1 MRRYTSCGPRQT
13 ALLLLACAPLLGQP
27 AAPQPDLVI
36 RSNVHVVEVSIVATD
51 VKGARAEGLTAADFR
66 VWDDGK
72 EQTIASFEKL
82 DSQTNLAPTGL
93 PPNTYSNRI
102 GNQGQPQVLSMILLD
117 AIHTNW
123 IPQNY
128 ARWAMETV
136 LGQIEPGERV
146 AIYALGRDLRVIHD
160 FSSDRQS
167 LLNEIKAYHVDPQA
181 FMPIEAKWYDKSR
194 DAVRDSLATLK
205 ALADYVKGVPGRKNL
220 IWLSVAFPPITT
232 AQFVSSPMNEAITAL
247 NNANVSLYPVD
258 PRGVLGALS
267 PQVITMKDMAAATG
281 GKAYYARN
289 DLDRGVRLALD
300 DTREI
305 YLLTYSPKTIA
316 HDGAYHAI
324 RVQTARRGVELRYR
338 RGYYAPGREEPAG
351 AELTDRL
358 ASVVSSPLDV
368 SSIGIRATVNQAPG
382 GDNEVS
388 AVLHIDPADLE
399 LTPIGAT
406 WTGALRLEAV
416 QTSATGERLGGVTQS
431 AAINLQPA
439 TYRRALAQGLDFHMK
454 FKRQPAAVAVR
465 IGVVDERGGNA
476 GSLSVPL
483 PPKR

>member
-1 MRRYTSCGPRQT
+1 
-13 ALLLLACAPLLGQP
+13 
-27 AAPQPDLVI
+27 
-36 RSNVHVVEVSIVATD
+36 
-51 VKGARAEGLTAADFR
+51 
-66 VWDDGK
+66 
-72 EQTIASFEKL
+72 
-82 DSQTNLAPTGL
+82 
-93 PPNTYSNRI
+93 
-102 GNQGQPQVLSMILLD
+102 
-117 AIHTNW
+117 
-123 IPQNY
+123 
-128 ARWAMETV
+128 METV

-167 LLNEIKAYHVDPQA
+167 LLNEIKAYHVDPQL

-194 DAVRDSLATLK
+194 DAVRDSLATMK
-205 ALADYVKGVPGRKNL
+205 ALADHVKGVPGRKNL
-220 IWLSVAFPPITT
+220 IWLSRAFPPITA
-232 AQFVSSPMNEAITAL
+232 AQFLSSSMNEAITAL

-258 PRGVLGALS
+258 PSGVFGNLS
-267 PQVITMKDMAAATG
+267 PEAITMKDMAAATG
-281 GKAYYARN
+281 GKAYYVSK
-289 DLDRGVRLALD
+289 DLDRIVRLALD
-300 DTREI
+300 DARET
-305 YLLTYSPKTIA
+305 YLLTYSPKIIA

-324 RVQTARRGVELRYR
+324 RVQTTRRGVELRYR
-338 RGYYAPGREEPAG
+338 RGYYAPGRDGPAG

-368 SSIGIRATVNQAPG
+368 SEIGIRATVNQAPG
-382 GDNEVS
+382 GGNELS

-399 LTPIGAT
+399 LTPIGAK

-454 FKRQPAAVAVR
+454 FQRQPAAVAVR

-483 PPKR
+483 PLKR

>member
-1 MRRYTSCGPRQT
+1 
-13 ALLLLACAPLLGQP
+13 
-27 AAPQPDLVI
+27 
-36 RSNVHVVEVSIVATD
+36 
-51 VKGARAEGLTAADFR
+51 
-66 VWDDGK
+66 
-72 EQTIASFEKL
+72 
-82 DSQTNLAPTGL
+82 
-93 PPNTYSNRI
+93 
-102 GNQGQPQVLSMILLD
+102 
-117 AIHTNW
+117 
-123 IPQNY
+123 
-128 ARWAMETV
+128 
-136 LGQIEPGERV
+136 V
-146 AIYALGRDLRVIHD
+146 AIYALGHDLRVIHD

-167 LLNEIKAYHVDPQA
+167 LLNEIKAYHVDPQL
-181 FMPIEAKWYDKSR
+181 FMRTQLFGYIASGG
-194 DAVRDSLATLK
+194 AVRDSMATLK

-220 IWLSVAFPPITT
+220 IWLSRAFPPITA
-232 AQFVSSPMNEAITAL
+232 AQFLSVPMNEAITAL

-258 PRGVLGALS
+258 PGGVFGNLS
-267 PQVITMKDMAAATG
+267 PEAITMKDMAAATG
-281 GKAYYARN
+281 GKAYYVSKA
-289 DLDRGVRLALD
+289 LDRIVRLALD
-300 DTREI
+300 DTRET

-324 RVQTARRGVELRYR
+324 RVETARRGVELRYR
-338 RGYYAPGREEPAG
+338 RGYNAPGREGPAG
-351 AELTDRL
+351 AEVTDRL
-358 ASVVSSPLDV
+358 ASVVSAPLDV

-382 GDNEVS
+382 GNDVS

-399 LTPIGAT
+399 LTPIGAK

-483 PPKR
+483 PLRR

>member
-1 MRRYTSCGPRQT
+1 VLVVCAA
-13 ALLLLACAPLLGQP
+13 ALCLSAGQEV
-27 AAPQPDLVI
+27 VI
-36 RSNVHVVEVSIVATD
+36 RTNVQVVEVSIVATD
-51 VKGARAEGLTAADFR
+51 AKGARAEGLTAADFR

-72 EQTIASFEKL
+72 EQTIASFQKL
-82 DSQTNLAPTGL
+82 DSRTNLAPTGL

-123 IPQNY
+123 INQNF
-128 ARWAMETV
+128 AQRAVETI

-146 AIYALGRDLRVIHD
+146 AIYAIGRDFRVIHD

-167 LLNEIKAYHVDPQA
+167 LLNEIKAYHVDPQL
-181 FMPIEAKWYDKSR
+181 FLR
-194 DAVRDSLATLK
+194 DLRFNGDDMRYTLDAMK
-205 ALADYVKGVPGRKNL
+205 ALADHVKGVPGRKNL
-220 IWLSVAFPPITT
+220 IWLSVAFPPITA

-258 PRGVLGALS
+258 PSGLVGLASSPNIGAM
-267 PQVITMKDMAAATG
+267 INIAAATG
-281 GKAYYARN
+281 GKAYYDRN

-300 DTREI
+300 DTRET

-316 HDGAYHAI
+316 QDGAYHAI
-324 RVQTARRGVELRYR
+324 RVQTTRPGVELRYR
-338 RGYYAPGREEPAG
+338 RGYNAPGREEPAG

-382 GDNEVS
+382 GGNELS

-399 LTPIGAT
+399 LTPIGAK

>member
-1 MRRYTSCGPRQT
+1 
-13 ALLLLACAPLLGQP
+13 
-27 AAPQPDLVI
+27 
-36 RSNVHVVEVSIVATD
+36 
-51 VKGARAEGLTAADFR
+51 
-66 VWDDGK
+66 
-72 EQTIASFEKL
+72 
-82 DSQTNLAPTGL
+82 
-93 PPNTYSNRI
+93 
-102 GNQGQPQVLSMILLD
+102 
-117 AIHTNW
+117 
-123 IPQNY
+123 
-128 ARWAMETV
+128 METV

-146 AIYALGRDLRVIHD
+146 AIYVIGRDLRVIHD

-167 LLNEIKAYHVDPQA
+167 LLNEIKAYHVDPQL
-181 FMPIEAKWYDKSR
+181 FMPIEAEWYR
-194 DAVRDSLATLK
+194 RRGDAVRDSLATLK

-220 IWLSVAFPPITT
+220 IWLSSAFPPKAA
-232 AQFVSSPMNEAITAL
+232 AQFASSPMNEAMTAL

-267 PQVITMKDMAAATG
+267 PQVITMRDMAAATG

-300 DTREI
+300 DTRET

-316 HDGAYHAI
+316 QDGAYHAI
-324 RVQTARRGVELRYR
+324 RVETARRGVELRYR

-351 AELTDRL
+351 AEVTDRL
-358 ASVVSSPLDV
+358 SSVLSSPLDV

-382 GDNEVS
+382 GNDVS

-431 AAINLQPA
+431 AAINLQPE

-483 PPKR
+483 PTRR

>member
-1 MRRYTSCGPRQT
+1 
-13 ALLLLACAPLLGQP
+13 
-27 AAPQPDLVI
+27 
-36 RSNVHVVEVSIVATD
+36 
-51 VKGARAEGLTAADFR
+51 

-72 EQTIASFEKL
+72 EQTIASFQKL
-82 DSQTNLAPTGL
+82 DSRTNLAPTGL

-117 AIHTNW
+117 AIHTDWLN
-123 IPQNY
+123 QNF

-136 LGQIEPGERV
+136 LGQIKPGERV
-146 AIYALGRDLRVIHD
+146 AIYVIGRDLRVIHD

-167 LLNEIKAYHVDPQA
+167 LLNEIKAYHVDPQL
-181 FMPIEAKWYDKSR
+181 FMPIEAKWYDQSR

-205 ALADYVKGVPGRKNL
+205 ALADHVKGVPGRKNL
-220 IWLSVAFPPITT
+220 IWLSVAFPPITA

-247 NNANVSLYPVD
+247 NNANVSLYPVH
-258 PRGVLGALS
+258 PGGVGAALS
-267 PQVITMKDMAAATG
+267 PSAITMKDMAAATG
-281 GKAYYARN
+281 GKAYYVNNA
-289 DLDRGVRLALD
+289 LDRLVRLALD
-300 DTREI
+300 DTRET

-324 RVQTARRGVELRYR
+324 RVETARRGVELRYR
-338 RGYYAPGREEPAG
+338 RGYNAPGREEPAG
-351 AELTDRL
+351 AEVTDRL

-382 GDNEVS
+382 GGNELS

-399 LTPIGAT
+399 LTPIGAK